1 MSGPL
6 SCGIVLVRSYPSPPH
21 FYYVKEVLALLKSTP
36 NSYDRNTDEIKKAII
51 EANNAIAS
59 VRYAV
64 APGQKEIKLENI

>member
-1 MSGPL
+1 MK
-6 SCGIVLVRSYPSPPH
+6 VQPS
-21 FYYVKEVLALLKSTP
+21 FF
-36 NSYDRNTDEIKKAII
+36 DQNTDEIKKAVI